1 MVEVLLTIFK
11 ILGIILLVILG
22 LILLTV
28 ATVLF
33 VPIRY
38 RSKGYVEKTDEGIDD
53 KISAK
58 VTWLLHILSVS
69 FELDGKETNLTI
81 KIFGKRLNIG
91 GTEKS
96 DKSSGTEST
105 KQAKLKSDTQKDNS
119 KSQDVVGK
127 EEKTTEKTVTT
138 ETVVEKNV
146 TEKMTEEDKLLAET
160 SDKSADEEKKS
171 LKQKIS
177 DVLDKIKG
185 IFEKI
190 KHINAIKNSFI
201 EYLKRD
207 ESKIAIREIK
217 NIIFGA
223 IRHILPQKFRA
234 RAWFGFEDP
243 ATTGNILGVLSIFY
257 GIYGKNLDLNPN
269 FQEEVLKFEYELKGR
284 IRLFTL
290 LMAALR
296 IYSNRWIKDFI
307 ALSKNAIN
315 NTKTQ
320 EEKI

>member
-1 MVEVLLTIFK
+1 MVEVLLTILK

-22 LILLTV
+22 LILITV

-69 FELDGKETNLTI
+69 FELDGKETKLTI
-81 KIFGKRLNIG
+81 KIFGKKLNIG
-91 GTEKS
+91 VDDKS
-96 DKSSGTEST
+96 DKTDGT
-105 KQAKLKSDTQKDNS
+105 KKKVIA
-119 KSQDVVGK
+119 
-127 EEKTTEKTVTT
+127 EEKVIEKTVTT
-138 ETVVEKNV
+138 DKVTEKNV
-146 TEKMTEEDKLLAET
+146 TEKNVTEKVTTEELVTEEV
-160 SDKSADEEKKS
+160 EEKKS
-171 LKQKIS
+171 FKQKI
-177 DVLDKIKG
+177 LDILEKIKG
-185 IFEKI
+185 FFEKI
-190 KHINAIKNSFI
+190 KRINAIKNSFI
-201 EYLKRD
+201 EYLKKD
-207 ESKIAIREIK
+207 ESKIAIKEIK

-223 IRHILPQKFRA
+223 IRHILPQKFKA

-243 ATTGNILGVLSIFY
+243 ATTGNVLGVLSIFY

-269 FQEEVLKFEYELKGR
+269 FQKEVLKFEYELKGR

-296 IYSNRWIKDFI
+296 IYSNKWIKDFI
-307 ALSKNAIN
+307 AFSKNTIN
-315 NTKTQ
+315 NAKT
-320 EEKI
+320 